1 MKLTVEQSLKTTF
14 SEFKIFQS
22 HPPPRPILPPPPL
35 FLPITDVGKK
45 RNASDTAEKV
55 CEETDRP
62 QPTVRTHRWNRCRH
76 SSTSARATGEKK
88 TKKNHTTQTTHT
100 TFQYQNL
107 AGAPPYGAKNEPWEC
122 WESWP
127 DRHEPA
133 DQGYQNSKTLIATK
147 R

>member
-14 SEFKIFQS
+14 FEIKIFQS
-22 HPPPRPILPPPPL
+22 HPLPPNPAPPPL

-45 RNASDTAEKV
+45 RNASDTAVKV

-62 QPTVRTHRWNRCRH
+62 QPTVRTYTQMEQVSPFLNFGTCNRR
-76 SSTSARATGEKK
+76 KK
-88 TKKNHTTQTTHT
+88 KKHHTTQTTHT